1 MDAREKILEA
11 ATGLLAGAPAA
22 DVSTRAVCEAAGVGA
37 PMLYRLFGDKAGL
50 LAAVVDRAFEEYLAG
65 KRAAVPSADPV
76 ADLRRGW
83 DNHMRFALE
92 HPHHYRLMY
101 SPELTVPP
109 ASAREAHTLLLA
121 ILERCAVA
129 GRLTVPPALAA
140 QMIMSANVGAALSV
154 LTRPEQYPDP
164 GFSTR
169 LRDAVF
175 DAVTRPNAPDGGTGT
190 TADGA
195 PGAAVDGGTGTMAD
209 NPPGSTVDSAS
220 GSASDRAVPVAA
232 ATLAA
237 RLRAERTPLFTPAES
252 ALLDQWLDRLGR
264 G

>member
-11 ATGLLAGAPAA
+11 ATDLLAEASVA

-50 LAAVVDRAFEEYLAG
+50 LAAVVDRGFEAYLAS
-65 KRAAVPSADPV
+65 KRAARPSDDPV
-76 ADLRRGW
+76 ADLRSGW

-92 HPHHYRLMY
+92 HPNHYRLMY

-109 ASAREAHTLLLA
+109 AAAREAHALLHG
-121 ILERCAVA
+121 ILERCAAA
-129 GRLTVPPALAA
+129 GRLTVPPALAT

-164 GFSTR
+164 GFSER
-169 LRDAVF
+169 LRDAVL
-175 DAVTRPNAPDGGTGT
+175 DSVTRPPADVPDGQEDHG
-190 TADGA
+190 
-195 PGAAVDGGTGTMAD
+195 
-209 NPPGSTVDSAS
+209 
-220 GSASDRAVPVAA
+220 DRAVPVAA

-237 RLRAERTPLFTPAES
+237 RLRAARSPSFTPAES
-252 ALLDQWLDRLGR
+252 ALLGQWLDKLSAG
-264 G
+264 